1 MTRRTDM
8 QYVINVTF
16 DDGAHGAGSVT
27 VDSHGCVYEFDV
39 STDFGPLVPGVQ
51 YCDTC
56 TLSFGALEG
65 NAIVLRRGNDSTPAF
80 PFGQDYQ
87 ELRLPL
93 SGGGSEFYVDD
104 GQTAILARGVVSGGI
119 EAPTPVPVP
128 VPWVGV
134 VVLAML
140 LVLFAKREAQHG

>member
-1 MTRRTDM
+1 MNYT
-8 QYVINVTF
+8 VNLTF
-16 DDGAHGAGSVT
+16 ADGARGAGTVT
-27 VDSHGCVYEFDV
+27 IDSHGYLYEFNV

-56 TLSFGALEG
+56 TLSFGRLEG
-65 NAIVLRRGNDSTPAF
+65 DTVVLRRGADLTPTF

-93 SGGGSEFYVDD
+93 AGGGYEFFVEDN
-104 GQTAILARGVVSGGI
+104 QTQRLERGVVSGGI

-128 VPWVGV
+128 AVPWVGL
-134 VVLAML
+134 VVLGAL
-140 LVLFAKREAQHG
+140 LWTIGRKHT